1 MAMDVLT
8 RLKVLIRG
16 TCNLPRLK
24 KNGLKVG
31 VNFKIL
37 GECIIDPGHCWLISI
52 GDDVTLAP
60 RVHILAHD
68 ASTKMF
74 LGYTKIGKVTIGNH
88 VFVGAGTIILPN
100 TRIADNTI
108 IGAGSVVTKDCE
120 SGVYAGNPARYLC
133 SLAEYL
139 DQEKERMNHAC
150 VYDREW
156 TIGRIT
162 DERKESM
169 AKDLD
174 HKIGFV
180 E

>member
-1 MAMDVLT
+1 MAVLE

-16 TCNLPRLK
+16 TCNLRRLK
-24 KNGLKVG
+24 KDGLKVG
-31 VNFKIL
+31 ENFQML
-37 GECIIDPGHCWLISI
+37 EGCMIDPGHCWLISI
-52 GDDVTLAP
+52 GDHVTLAP
-60 RVHILAHD
+60 RVHILTHD

-88 VFVGAGTIILPN
+88 VFIGAGTIILPN

-108 IGAGSVVTKDCE
+108 IGAGSVVTKDCK
-120 SGVYAGNPARYLC
+120 SGVYAGNPARYIC
-133 SLAEYL
+133 SMAEYL
-139 DQEKERMNHAC
+139 DKEKELMLHTC

-162 DERKESM
+162 DERKDRM

-174 HKIGFV
+174 DQIGFV
-180 E
+180 K

>member
-1 MAMDVLT
+1 MAVFE

-16 TCNLPRLK
+16 TCNLAKLK
-24 KNGLKVG
+24 KDGLKVG
-31 VNFKIL
+31 EDFHML
-37 GECIIDPGHCWLISI
+37 EGCIIDPGHCWLISI
-52 GDDVTLAP
+52 GDHVTLAP
-60 RVHILAHD
+60 RVHILSHD

-88 VFVGAGTIILPN
+88 VFIGAESIILPN

-108 IGAGSVVTKDCE
+108 IGAGSVVTNDCE
-120 SGVYAGNPARYLC
+120 SGIYAGNPARYIC

-139 DQEKERMNHAC
+139 NKEKELINHTC
-150 VYDREW
+150 VYDRKW

-162 DERKESM
+162 DEKKNRM
-169 AKDLD
+169 VKDLD
-174 HKIGFV
+174 GIIGFV